1 MTPPKRGN
9 PSGGEQIDR
18 TVADSVRLAHRALD
32 RFPDLV
38 RRHKFI
44 AGGAAI
50 SSSLIVLAGVA
61 IARRMLAGA
70 SPEEAIA
77 SVTENEVQGIRPP
90 EPESDEEPPPAEVD
104 PTAHASA
111 ASAGT
116 EPTPIG
122 AGVRASTPMTNG
134 HTSAAG
140 VPGSIPGSAAAP
152 DRGA

>member
-1 MTPPKRGN
+1 MTPPRRGN
-9 PSGGEQIDR
+9 PSGGEQVDR
-18 TVADSVRLAHRALD
+18 AVADSVRLAHRALE

-70 SPEEAIA
+70 SPEEAVA
-77 SVTENEVQGIRPP
+77 AVTEDEVQGIRPP
-90 EPESDEEPPPAEVD
+90 EPEADDEPPLVD
-104 PTAHASA
+104 TAVTDA
-111 ASAGT
+111 

-122 AGVRASTPMTNG
+122 VATRASAPTTNG
-134 HTSAAG
+134 HTAAASTG
-140 VPGSIPGSAAAP
+140 PTPGSGGAP
-152 DRGA
+152 DRSA